1 MGYHQ
6 KFLIIVKK
14 KISIYFVIFKKI
26 NYSLIIGECAN
37 NYMDMYI
44 DNNNRIDHSELIR
57 AIEINYYDVQKEYL
71 FSR

>member
-14 KISIYFVIFKKI
+14 KISIYLFKKI

-37 NYMDMYI
+37 NYMAMYI
-44 DNNNRIDHSELIR
+44 DNNNRIDRSELIR
-57 AIEINYYDVQKEYL
+57 TIEINYHDVQKEYL